1 MSMRRALPILAALLL
16 AAAAATACTWQ
27 AGASSGTQRTFS
39 VSGHGEARSAPDI
52 AMVSTG
58 VRTQGAT
65 AKEALQRNTAAM
77 TGVFKAMK
85 EMGIA
90 DKDMQTSNF
99 SVQPIYE
106 PYREGQPNQ
115 QRIVAYQVFNQVTVT
130 VRDLAR
136 LGEALDTFVSAG
148 SNELQGVNFSIDKP
162 EPLQD
167 EAREAAIR
175 EALHKAELMAKAAG
189 VKLGRLVTMAESG
202 GGRPMPAMAMS
213 MRAEKADV
221 PIAAGEQLLAADVS
235 LTFEIK

>member
-1 MSMRRALPILAALLL
+1 MPIRRALPILTALLFT
-16 AAAAATACTWQ
+16 AAAATACTWQ
-27 AGASSGTQRTFS
+27 AGASSGTQRTFA

-65 AKEALQRNTAAM
+65 AKAALQSNTAAM
-77 TGVFKAMK
+77 SGVFKAMK

-99 SVQPIYE
+99 SVQPVYE
-106 PYREGQPNQ
+106 PYREGQTTP
-115 QRIVAYQVFNQVTVT
+115 RKIVAYEVFNQVTVT
-130 VRDLAR
+130 VRDLTR

-148 SNELQGVNFSIDKP
+148 SNELQGISFSIDKP
-162 EPLQD
+162 DPLQD
-167 EAREAAIR
+167 EAREAAIKD
-175 EALHKAELMAKAAG
+175 ALHKAELMAKAAG
-189 VKLGRLVTMAESG
+189 VKLGRLVTMSESS

-213 MRAEKADV
+213 MRAEKASV